1 MKQRINIIFFVCCF
15 TYALLLS
22 GCASSSP
29 WMSNKPGLPGKI
41 PVGEIPNEYNMEV
54 YSLSAPDAQSKG
66 RNYVIASAIKDVS
79 AYDLEFMRV
88 AAMIENALSEKG
100 YKRVA
105 DEKDA
110 DLLVRLGYGLGEQQ
124 TSTHTYT
131 TQLGYSYSVGWMWY
145 TTAPET
151 KTQTVVKYTRNID
164 IEAYGLK
171 DPKRQVQLWK
181 TTVKSVGLQSDLRIV
196 LPYMI
201 GASKQKFFTNMT
213 QPEIISVLGYNNQII
228 DKKEYVPQ
236 DPFTPQPQ
244 VRYGM

>member
-1 MKQRINIIFFVCCF
+1 MKQRINIFFYMCF
-15 TYALLLS
+15 LTCALLLS

-29 WMSNKPGLPGKI
+29 WMSNTPGLPGKI

-54 YSLSAPDAQSKG
+54 YSLAAPDAQSKG
-66 RNYVIASAIKDVS
+66 KNYIITSAIKDVS
-79 AYDLEFMRV
+79 AYDLEFLRV
-88 AAMIENALSEKG
+88 AALIENALSEKG

-105 DEKDA
+105 EEREA
-110 DLLVRLGYGLGEQQ
+110 DLLVRLGYGLGEPQ
-124 TSTHTYT
+124 TNTHTYT

-145 TTAPET
+145 TMAPET
-151 KTQTVVKYTRNID
+151 KTQTVVKHTRNLV
-164 IEAYGLK
+164 IEAYDLK

-181 TTVKSVGLQSDLRIV
+181 TTVKSVGSQSDLRVV

-201 GASKQKFFTNMT
+201 GASKQKFVANMT
-213 QPEIISVLGYNNQII
+213 QPESISVLGYNNQII
-228 DKKEYVPQ
+228 DKKEYIPQ